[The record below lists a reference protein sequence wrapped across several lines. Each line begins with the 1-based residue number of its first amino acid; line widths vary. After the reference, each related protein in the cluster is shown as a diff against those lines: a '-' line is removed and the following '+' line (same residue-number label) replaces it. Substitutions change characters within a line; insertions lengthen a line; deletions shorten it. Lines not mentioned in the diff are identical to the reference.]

1 MRTGRVL
8 ILPVLVFY
16 AVTATVTITGELTL
30 TDTRFTFTLTTMI
43 EIDGIPQTEPD
54 SDQVTYSTDLS

>member
-30 TDTRFTFTLTTMI
+30 TDTRFTFTQTTR
-43 EIDGIPQTEPD
+43 
-54 SDQVTYSTDLS
+54 